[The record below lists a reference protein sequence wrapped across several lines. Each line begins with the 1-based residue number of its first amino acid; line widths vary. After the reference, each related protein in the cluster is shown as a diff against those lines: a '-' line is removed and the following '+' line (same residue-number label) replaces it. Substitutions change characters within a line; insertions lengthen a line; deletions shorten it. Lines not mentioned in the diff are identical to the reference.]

1 MIDILQGINNAP
13 RLQRPQAQRHPR
25 TLTSFEHLLTK
36 ASAPE
41 PEAASEAPEEAP
53 PLSFSKHAKARLQS
67 RGIDLD
73 GSQMQRLEDSVE
85 QLAEKGASESLVI
98 LDDHAFIVGVP
109 KRTVITAL
117 SRTEAMGN
125 VFTKLDSVL
134 FAA

>member
-13 RLQRPQAQRHPR
+13 RLQRTQAQRHPR
-25 TLTSFEHLLTK
+25 TLTSFEDLLTK

-109 KRTVITAL
+109 KRKVITAL

>member
-1 MIDILQGINNAP
+1 MLFERGDLIE
-13 RLQRPQAQRHPR
+13 RHISC
-25 TLTSFEHLLTK
+25 LSQLSHLLVLL
-36 ASAPE
+36 AE
-41 PEAASEAPEEAP
+41 L
-53 PLSFSKHAKARLQS
+53 PLDLRADPDTMELIVNGERVTLPAGDVRLGLS
-67 RGIDLD
+67 
-73 GSQMQRLEDSVE
+73 RLEDSVE

-109 KRTVITAL
+109 KRKVITAL

>member
-1 MIDILQGINNAP
+1 MIDILQGINSAP
-13 RLQRPQAQRHPR
+13 RPQRTQKQQHG
-25 TLTSFEHLLTK
+25 TLTAFEDLLTK

-41 PEAASEAPEEAP
+41 AEAPSEEPSEPP
-53 PLSFSKHAKARLQS
+53 PLSFSKHAKARLES

-73 GSQMQRLEDSVE
+73 GSQMQRLEESVE
-85 QLAEKGASESLVI
+85 QLASKGANESLVI
-98 LDDHAFIVGVP
+98 VDDHAFIVGVP

-117 SRTEAMGN
+117 SRSEAMGN

>member
-1 MIDILQGINNAP
+1 MIDILQGIHSAP
-13 RLQRPQAQRHPR
+13 RPQRTQAQQQQR
-25 TLTSFEHLLTK
+25 TLTSFEDLLTQ

-41 PEAASEAPEEAP
+41 PETPSEESVETP
-53 PLSFSKHAKARLQS
+53 PLSFSKHAKARLES

-73 GSQMQRLEDSVE
+73 GSQMQRLEESVE
-85 QLAEKGASESLVI
+85 QLASKGANESLVI

-117 SRTEAMGN
+117 SRSEAMGN